1 MANGIELSNTK
12 VLSDNAIEK
21 DFSLFINKLIK
32 NLQPMQTMLIRLFS
46 TDLDNVA
53 NDNIIW
59 CIVLAVTLLVLTLVW
74 VISYFYF
81 RRIF

>member
-59 CIVLAVTLLVLTLVW
+59 CIVLAVTLLVLTLV
-74 VISYFYF
+74 
-81 RRIF
+81 

>member
-74 VISYFYF
+74 VINYFYF

>member
-32 NLQPMQTMLIRLFS
+32 YLQPMQTMLIRLFS

-59 CIVLAVTLLVLTLVW
+59 CIVLAVTLLVLTLA
-74 VISYFYF
+74 
-81 RRIF
+81 